1 MKEFKPNSVFNEI
14 QNLNMNTVLPKK
26 VIGDQDRLIQLAIN
40 IISNAI
46 SNTYA
51 EGEIKVFVHYNS
63 DTEKLMFIV
72 NDNGL
77 GI

>member
-51 EGEIKVFVHYNS
+51 EGEIKVFVH
-63 DTEKLMFIV
+63 
-72 NDNGL
+72 
-77 GI
+77 